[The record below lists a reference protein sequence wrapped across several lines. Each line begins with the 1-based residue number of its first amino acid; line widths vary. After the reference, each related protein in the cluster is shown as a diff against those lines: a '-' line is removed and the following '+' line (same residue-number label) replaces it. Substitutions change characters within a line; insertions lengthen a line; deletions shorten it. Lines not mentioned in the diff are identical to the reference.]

1 MIVVHLHKTENC
13 IETFSL
19 KEREFTIS
27 AWLSDFS
34 EKLLFV
40 FWLELA
46 DIALEEVILLWG
58 RNRAYKLFVI
68 VGIDRSIC
76 LKLLI
81 PDNKT

>member
-19 KEREFTIS
+19 KEGKFTIS
-27 AWLSDFS
+27 AWLCDFS

-40 FWLELA
+40 FRLEFTY
-46 DIALEEVILLWG
+46 IALEVVIFLWS
-58 RNRAYKLFVI
+58 RNGTYKLFII
-68 VGIDRSIC
+68 VSIDRSIC

-81 PDNKT
+81 PDYKA